1 MYLHGQFLT
10 LHGETVTVHILAGD
24 DRTDDIEIGDDGAPV
39 RFTDDPVEIRSE
51 VNDTLDT
58 LLRTSA
64 TIRLETRGFIP
75 GLFSRSC
82 METVV
87 NVFKG
92 AECVFAGYLEPMAY
106 SQDFNEAWDGLELS
120 CVDALSAL
128 EHTRWADIGRA
139 GVSYDDAR
147 ASAGQPTFA
156 TVLSHMRDRW
166 SGLDIT
172 GCLGEG
178 GTRLYYDG
186 SKALRGDDDPY
197 RFFSRLAVSELL
209 FLGSEEDD
217 AWSDRDVLETVLK
230 YLGLHIVQYGFD
242 FHIFAWE
249 SVLSDA
255 MCDWRGAVSG
265 SGGKTTPKSVTEI
278 SLANVASDD
287 TTISVGEAYN
297 LIRLSCDTVDV
308 DTVIESPL
316 DADALTSPY
325 SNRQKYMTEIA
336 ADGNGERAQ
345 DAFCALCMGQET
357 AFSGAHETDW
367 YMQVLDNPKRTFR
380 DRNHNDVI
388 EMFCKGNA
396 NQEQLPNLV
405 LSQGLSCAIVSF
417 GKVERRPNPDDN
429 SPQNKLDM
437 EDALVI
443 GVNGN
448 VPAAPWGDV
457 PEVKT
462 PTPAM
467 IQAAAP
473 LAAYEGAV
481 SGGVYSPADTG
492 ATNYIVFSGKVLLN
506 PKSLFSRTYAEMR
519 AGTWLHKNVINNN
532 GAPEYTAGTP
542 VYSPDHQDGRYYTQ
556 KYWRA
561 DTPQNSAIY
570 DDHTTHGLEPFTG
583 GVEPR
588 FEFEYSEI
596 GDSSDR
602 VSKIA
607 VVACMLVIG
616 DKCVVETGTQGQP
629 SDFAWRTFKTRE
641 QCASDDEYYAQSFTI
656 GFDPK
661 IGDKLIGTEF
671 DIQNNISWEM
681 GIDATGTAIPV
692 RKADKVSGRVRFEIL
707 GPVNNAF
714 WNKVTRRHPTF
725 FRHTK
730 WTEEAVPLLAYTQSI
745 MLKKFEVKVY
755 SDTGLLRNLDDSD
768 LVYMSDTDE
777 EFVNSLD
784 ESVQLNSALTLAECR
799 ALGVTDAVRLSTPL
813 DLTTGY
819 GLVSVFDRA
828 RAAQEKPEKLWVDS
842 VWTEWHLPRV
852 EMVQKLEDRPGAVAP
867 FAHYT
872 HPAMPGKKFYV
883 TGVSRDLIAGYAELK
898 LKEIWNND

>member
-24 DRTDDIEIGDDGAPV
+24 DRTDDIEIGGDGAPV

-64 TIRLETRGFIP
+64 TIRLETRSFIP
-75 GLFSRSC
+75 ELFARSC

-106 SQDFNEAWDGLELS
+106 SQDFNEAWDALELS

-172 GCLGEG
+172 GCLGAG

-197 RFFSRLAVSELL
+197 SFFSRLAVSELL

-217 AWSDRDVLETVLK
+217 AWSDRDVLEAVLK

-265 SGGKTTPKSVTEI
+265 SGGKTTSKSVTEI

-336 ADGNGERAQ
+336 SDGTGTTAMEAFFDLINGRT
-345 DAFCALCMGQET
+345 T
-357 AFSGAHETDW
+357 AWHGAHETDW
-367 YMQVLDNPKRTFR
+367 YMQVLDNPKWTFR
-380 DRNHNDVI
+380 DSSHNDVI
-388 EMFCKGNA
+388 EMYCKGNA
-396 NQEQLPNLV
+396 NQERLPNLV

-448 VPAAPWGDV
+448 YNIYDNKPFDPDTVL
-457 PEVKT
+457 
-462 PTPAM
+462 PTEGQ
-467 IQAAAP
+467 IKAAAP
-473 LAAYEGAV
+473 LAVYEGAV

-492 ATNYIVFSGKVLLN
+492 ATNYIVFSGKVVLN
-506 PKSLFSRTYAEMR
+506 PRSQYTRDYADLL
-519 AGTWLHKNVINNN
+519 AGGEKGMI
-532 GAPEYTAGTP
+532 AAGLPAGGGGP
-542 VYSPDHQDGRYYTQ
+542 VHSPDHQDGRYYTQ
-556 KYWRA
+556 KFWRA
-561 DTPQNSAIY
+561 STPTHPAVYDPDTRR
-570 DDHTTHGLEPFTG
+570 GLEPFTG
-583 GVEPR
+583 GVEPKL
-588 FEFEYSEI
+588 EFRYSEI
-596 GDSSDR
+596 GDSADR
-602 VSKIA
+602 VSKVA

-707 GPVNNAF
+707 GPVNNAY
-714 WNKVTRRHPTF
+714 WNNVTRRHPTF

-730 WTEEAVPLLAYTQSI
+730 WTKEAVPLLAYTQSI

-777 EFVNSLD
+777 EFVNPLD
-784 ESVQLNSALTLAECR
+784 ESVKLNSALTLAECR
-799 ALGVTDAVRLSTPL
+799 ELGVTDAVRLSTPL

-852 EMVQKLEDRPGAVAP
+852 EMIQKLEDRPGAVAP